1 MKKPLLLSLALSV
14 CLFAGAQQRNLN
26 KVHKD
31 QPRKV
36 DQGLN
41 ISNER
46 ALQNNSNSHYDL
58 LNRSGD
64 LLKTNVSSSSNLFG
78 IFNTDQRVVSAIPG
92 ANMVVFGN
100 RAGGS
105 FGATGNDLRVAYST
119 DYGANFTNFVINP
132 ETGSNFR
139 YPSTIVYNPEGNT
152 DPENMFVIYTGP
164 FTDAAG
170 WKGQFYGSCRIGG
183 TDKVTTLENN
193 EPTVYL
199 NHTNIGLTATPDGH
213 IHVASAR
220 LNGNETTYT
229 QAGWEVLNGIFNSA
243 TNQVDWETNR
253 VIIQPELLEEGRI
266 DATRMVFSPDGSVG
280 YLFGTAVD
288 ADLDYNPYGVEWPV
302 IYKTTDHG
310 VTWEKTEPFDFSE
323 INTFYEY
330 LWPTRANLDVV
341 VPRFYN
347 KWAAPENQANNGA
360 TVDIN
365 GNLHIAGLI
374 RSTNSIHPDSL
385 NYFYTE
391 EPLMVFDLFMNGDG
405 TWNAQFVDS
414 LRSEGLE
421 DYLTVSLDQRIAMSR
436 NADGSKVFV
445 TWADT
450 DPALWG
456 GGVTTNMQPDLF
468 IWGYDVTNQHYTA
481 PVNVT
486 MLSDY
491 WGDNFWL
498 HVSDYVLT
506 EGAAYHIPV
515 STSINGA
522 TENDPVTH
530 QFFSGPG
537 FTEADF
543 VLISTPDI
551 NAPAASI
558 SVSQNYPNPFNGLS
572 QVDVTLAKT
581 SAVSLE
587 VYNLVGQK
595 VSEIPSKTYQA
606 GKCSLIIDSKGLKAG
621 VYTFAVIAN
630 GEKVTRKMIVH

>member
-1 MKKPLLLSLALSV
+1 MKKSLLLSLALSV
-14 CLFAGAQQRNLN
+14 SLFAGAQQRNLN
-26 KVHKD
+26 SVEKLE
-31 QPRKV
+31 PRKA

-41 ISNER
+41 IANETVS
-46 ALQNNSNSHYDL
+46 LNQGNSYEVL

-64 LLKTNVSSSSNLFG
+64 LLKTDVSSSANLFG
-78 IFNTDQRVVSAIPG
+78 IFTTDQRVVSAQPE

-105 FGATGNDLRVAYST
+105 FGATGNDLRIAYST

-132 ETGSNFR
+132 QAGSNFR
-139 YPSTIVYNPEGNT
+139 YPSTVVYNPAGNT
-152 DPENMFVIYTGP
+152 DPANMFTIYSGP
-164 FTDAAG
+164 FTDAVG
-170 WKGQFYGSCRIGG
+170 WKGQYFGSCRIGG
-183 TDKVTTLENN
+183 TDNAAIFENN
-193 EPTVYL
+193 EPTVYI
-199 NHTNIGLTATPDGH
+199 NHTNVGLTATPDGN

-220 LNGNETTYT
+220 LDGTETAYT
-229 QAGWEVLNGIFNSA
+229 HEGWEVLNGVFNAA
-243 TNQVDWETNR
+243 TNQVDWETTR
-253 VIIQPELLEEGRI
+253 VEVRPDLLEDGRI

-288 ADLDYNPYGVEWPV
+288 ADTEYNPYGVEWPV
-302 IYKTTDHG
+302 VYKTTDHG
-310 VTWEKTEPFDFSE
+310 VSWDKIEPFDFSQ

-330 LWPTRANLDVV
+330 LWPTRADFDVV

-347 KWAAPENQANNGA
+347 KWAAPENQSNNGA

-391 EPLMVFDLFMNGDG
+391 EPLLVFDLFMNGDG

-421 DYLTVSLDQRIAMSR
+421 DYLTVSLDQRISMSR

-445 TWADT
+445 AWADT
-450 DPALWG
+450 DPTLWG

-486 MLSDY
+486 VLSDY

-506 EGAAYHIPV
+506 EGAEYHIPV

-522 TENDPVTH
+522 TESDPVTH

-537 FTEADF
+537 FNEADF
-543 VLISTPDI
+543 IFISTPDI
-551 NAPAASI
+551 DAPASLLA
-558 SVSQNYPNPFNGLS
+558 VSQNYPNPFTGAS
-572 QVDVTLAKT
+572 QVDVSLVKT
-581 SAVSLE
+581 SSVSLE

-595 VSEIPSKTYQA
+595 VYEIPAATYQA
-606 GKCSLIIDSKGLKAG
+606 GKCSLTIDAG
-621 VYTFAVIAN
+621 GFKPGIYTYTVFAN
-630 GEKVTRKMIVH
+630 GEKASRKMMVH